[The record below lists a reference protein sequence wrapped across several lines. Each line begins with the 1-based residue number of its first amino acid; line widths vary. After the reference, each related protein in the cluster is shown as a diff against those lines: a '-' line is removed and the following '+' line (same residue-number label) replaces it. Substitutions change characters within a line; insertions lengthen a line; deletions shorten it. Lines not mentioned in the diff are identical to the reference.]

1 MKIYLGLGT
10 NIGSRLTNLDKAK
23 IYLNKHLKIAVIK
36 ESKIYETSPMEKK
49 NQDYFLNQ
57 VIEIKTDLNAYQLL
71 NYIKEVEFRM
81 GRNHN
86 EKKYFPRTI
95 DIDILSFKYL
105 NINNEDLVIPHIKI
119 KSRKFVLKPWS
130 DIASDYI
137 LPNSKLT
144 IKQLLDNI
152 SHLCDEIREYN

>member
-10 NIGSRLTNLDKAK
+10 NIGDRLTNLDNAK
-23 IYLNKHLKIAVIK
+23 IYLNKHLKITIIK

-49 NQDYFLNQ
+49 DQDYFLNQ

-71 NYIKEVEFRM
+71 NYIKEIESLM
-81 GRNHN
+81 GRKQT

-105 NINNEDLVIPHIKI
+105 NIDNNDLVIPHSKI
-119 KSRKFVLKPWS
+119 NSRKFVLKPWS

-137 LPNSKLT
+137 LPNSNLT
-144 IKQLLDNI
+144 IKQLLDSI
-152 SHLCDEIREYN
+152 SHLSDEIREYN

>member
-10 NIGSRLTNLDKAK
+10 TIGDRLTNLVNAK
-23 IYLNKHLKIAVIK
+23 IYLNKHLKITVIK

-49 NQDYFLNQ
+49 DQDYFLNQ

-71 NYIKEVEFRM
+71 NYIKEIELIM
-81 GRNHN
+81 GRNHT

-95 DIDILSFKYL
+95 DIDILSFKHL
-105 NINNEDLVIPHIKI
+105 NIDIDDLKIPHTKI
-119 KSRKFVLKPWS
+119 NSRKFVLKPWS

-137 LPNSKLT
+137 LPNSNLT

-152 SHLCDEIREYN
+152 SHLSDEIREYN